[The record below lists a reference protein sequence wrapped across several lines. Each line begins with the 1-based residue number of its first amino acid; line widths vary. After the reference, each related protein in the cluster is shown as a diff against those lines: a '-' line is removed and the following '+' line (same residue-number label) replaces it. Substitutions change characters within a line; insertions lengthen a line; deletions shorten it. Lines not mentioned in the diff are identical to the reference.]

1 MRGESVDI
9 MSASLV
15 SACKVLFYLFSI
27 PIIATTPLW
36 DTDTTIF
43 STFVSAV
50 VRGSPEREGP
60 SPLHLHVLCV
70 GLARE
75 GWPHT
80 DASSCVCVRWC
91 SCPLYDLPASL
102 VFVRDLCHMPLNLH
116 A

>member
-1 MRGESVDI
+1 MREESADI

-43 STFVSAV
+43 SALVSAV

-60 SPLHLHVLCV
+60 SPLHLHVLCG
-70 GLARE
+70 GLTRE
-75 GWPHT
+75 GRPQSDT
-80 DASSCVCVRWC
+80 TQCD
-91 SCPLYDLPASL
+91 
-102 VFVRDLCHMPLNLH
+102 
-116 A
+116 